1 MTSYLAVDSFVITP
15 EAQATE
21 ERQIGISQN

>member
-1 MTSYLAVDSFVITP
+1 MTTYLAMDSFAITP

-21 ERQIGISQN
+21 ERQIVISQN

>member
-1 MTSYLAVDSFVITP
+1 MTSYLAMDSFAITP

-21 ERQIGISQN
+21 ERQIEISQN

>member
-1 MTSYLAVDSFVITP
+1 MTTYLAMDSFAITP